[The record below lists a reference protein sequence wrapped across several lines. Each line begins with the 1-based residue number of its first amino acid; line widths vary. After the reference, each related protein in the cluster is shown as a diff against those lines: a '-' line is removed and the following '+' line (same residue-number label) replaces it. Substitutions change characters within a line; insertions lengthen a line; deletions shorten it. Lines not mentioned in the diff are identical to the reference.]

1 MQSTI
6 QLLATLIGIYTTIVL
21 LRVWLQVAKADFYNP
36 LSQFVVKATHFIVA
50 PLRRII
56 PSVAGWDIA
65 TLLFAFVLSCL
76 QYAIPEIL
84 SVGAVNPVSILING
98 TINIITSAYYLL
110 FCVLIL
116 RAILSW
122 ISQGQNPIEHL
133 VIQLTEPLLSPIRK
147 VVPTIGGLDL
157 SMLVL
162 ILGLQFLSNLALEML
177 SF

>member
-6 QLLATLIGIYTTIVL
+6 QLLSTLIGIYTTIVL

-50 PLRRII
+50 PLRRLI
-56 PSVAGWDIA
+56 PSIGGWDIA

-76 QYAIPEIL
+76 QYATPAIL
-84 SVGAVNPVSILING
+84 IFGAVNPVSILING

-147 VVPTIGGLDL
+147 IVPSIGGLDL